1 MKGSLK
7 NNLKNVYKP
16 INNNNVGVN
25 KNIKNITNRLKNN
38 NLYNNFIDNGKNV
51 ENVIN
56 SNIKNVSNSN
66 NKNYNLYIILIIV
79 VCLLILLLLFL
90 FKDDIINY
98 FKNLFKDT
106 EIDDKIKNLEDISEN
121 NSKLI
126 SKEIKD
132 LDDKLELLK
141 KEKKEKKKEKKE
153 NEEKKEEKKENEEYD
168 NLLNNKKTD
177 DLLNIQYDKSN
188 IINEDSYCYIGS
200 DDNTRHCVKAY
211 SGEICSSGDIYKRLD
226 KCLIPDLRIHGI
238 RSKKKCNE
246 KKVDINN
253 NTGISNIMFN
263 NMNISQ
269 MENND
274 YDKVFLL
281 NNTMYND
288 NGSINNYSGIDAV
301 TGVSILNNTS
311 ENETTDGD
319 GDAGADADTNAGAT
333 Q

>member
-121 NSKLI
+121 NIKLI
-126 SKEIKD
+126 IK
-132 LDDKLELLK
+132 
-141 KEKKEKKKEKKE
+141 
-153 NEEKKEEKKENEEYD
+153 
-168 NLLNNKKTD
+168 
-177 DLLNIQYDKSN
+177 
-188 IINEDSYCYIGS
+188 
-200 DDNTRHCVKAY
+200 
-211 SGEICSSGDIYKRLD
+211 
-226 KCLIPDLRIHGI
+226 
-238 RSKKKCNE
+238 
-246 KKVDINN
+246 
-253 NTGISNIMFN
+253 
-263 NMNISQ
+263 
-269 MENND
+269 
-274 YDKVFLL
+274 
-281 NNTMYND
+281 
-288 NGSINNYSGIDAV
+288 
-301 TGVSILNNTS
+301 
-311 ENETTDGD
+311 
-319 GDAGADADTNAGAT
+319 
-333 Q
+333 